1 MAKELK
7 ISKSPAVRK
16 HFCKNYNLPIK
27 IFEDPYFTDRCLL
40 FDEQFG
46 VLAKMD
52 EYVEDFNK
60 YENEQAFFSADNRI
74 LQSIIDY
81 LKGNEKMIYFSQK
94 EDMNKYSIPENYRD
108 IPSKDIWNDSNV
120 GKVLMSIDLKK
131 ANFQALKYYSKDIFG
146 GAETWEEFMKKF
158 TDEKS
163 KIHSKHLRQVIFGSI
178 NPKRQITLEKNI
190 MCRILYYCPLT
201 LNKII
206 SLSNDEIIVDV
217 SEYLTSELKNLY
229 DAIILTIKRMG
240 LDCHVNIFTIDKI
253 AQGMYQQT
261 FIGGLSDEPGIKY
274 KKVNHLMMPFVI
286 RQRRGEEPKD
296 SDFVF
301 KNETGQLCRFIENPL
316 FPFSINE

>member
-1 MAKELK
+1 MPNELK

-40 FDEQFG
+40 FDEQFD
-46 VLAKMD
+46 VLVKMD
-52 EYVEDFNK
+52 EYVEDFNE
-60 YENEQAFFSADNRI
+60 YENEQAFFAADNKI
-74 LQSIIDY
+74 LQSVIDY
-81 LKGNEKMIYFSQK
+81 LKGNKDMIYFSQK
-94 EDMNKYSIPENYRD
+94 EDMNKYSVPEKYRN

-120 GKVLMSIDLKK
+120 DKVLMSIDLRK

-158 TDEKS
+158 TDKNS

-178 NPKRQITLEKNI
+178 NPKRQIILEKYL
-190 MCRILYYCPLT
+190 MCKILDCCPT
-201 LNKII
+201 LLNRTI
-206 SLSNDEIIVDV
+206 SLSNDEIIFDV
-217 SEYLTSELKNLY
+217 GEYLTSGLKPLY
-229 DAIILTIKRMG
+229 DAVIFMINLMG

-261 FIGGLSDEPGIKY
+261 FIGGLSDESGIKY

-286 RQRRGEEPKD
+286 RQGRGEEPKD

-301 KNETGQLCRFIENPL
+301 KNETGQLCRFLENPL
-316 FPFSINE
+316 IQNN